1 MPSYPEVLGVDVLLT
16 LPLAIV
22 VAVIVHSAFAGGRL
36 VRSASAGRPQVLVL
50 VAAALVTAAL
60 ALTAR
65 ALADVPLDQVLF
77 SGQAALPGVVTA
89 TSAGALL
96 LAAAA
101 KAGAYSVA
109 LGCGFR
115 GGPVF
120 PAIYVGAAAG
130 TALALLVGPAS
141 VPGLAT
147 AGMAAAAAAAIR
159 LPFSSALLAVVLASS
174 AGLAVTSP
182 ALLAA
187 VAGLL
192 TVLALDRRRGPRL
205 VEPAPAAT

>member
-1 MPSYPEVLGVDVLLT
+1 MG
-16 LPLAIV
+16 
-22 VAVIVHSAFAGGRL
+22 SA
-36 VRSASAGRPQVLVL
+36 
-50 VAAALVTAAL
+50 
-60 ALTAR
+60 
-65 ALADVPLDQVLF
+65 AD
-77 SGQAALPGVVTA
+77 
-89 TSAGALL
+89 
-96 LAAAA
+96 
-101 KAGAYSVA
+101 
-109 LGCGFR
+109 
-115 GGPVF
+115 PVF

-187 VAGLL
+187 VAALL